1 MLESSDAEFSDG
13 VLFSSVH
20 REHGS
25 PDGSDAYLRCYVIPK
40 FRATVRFLVPELLE
54 IMFLTLVALVW
65 GFIPWSGV
73 SAHVPASLFLTVGIT
88 QLGAAFLAGDINE
101 SPFLTNALKTPRTT
115 MILASILH
123 CVLLTVTLIDTD
135 ATAKTLSI
143 DSGVGSFERIM
154 VTIVYAMS
162 GLSVFVMVAWAAIYL
177 FWRIS
182 DRPARTPH

>member
-1 MLESSDAEFSDG
+1 M
-13 VLFSSVH
+13 
-20 REHGS
+20 
-25 PDGSDAYLRCYVIPK
+25 
-40 FRATVRFLVPELLE
+40 VRR
-54 IMFLTLVALVW
+54 
-65 GFIPWSGV
+65 

>member
-1 MLESSDAEFSDG
+1 M
-13 VLFSSVH
+13 
-20 REHGS
+20 
-25 PDGSDAYLRCYVIPK
+25 IPK

-54 IMFLTLVALVW
+54 IMFLTLVALIW

-88 QLGAAFLAGDINE
+88 QLGAVFLAGDINE

>member
-1 MLESSDAEFSDG
+1 M
-13 VLFSSVH
+13 V
-20 REHGS
+20 
-25 PDGSDAYLRCYVIPK
+25 
-40 FRATVRFLVPELLE
+40 
-54 IMFLTLVALVW
+54 
-65 GFIPWSGV
+65 
-73 SAHVPASLFLTVGIT
+73 LTVGIT